1 MTNPTRLFLIRH
13 GEVEEKYHRIFG
25 GRIDM
30 DLSPAGLEQARA
42 MADHLRAVH
51 LDAIYVSSMQRAK
64 RTAAAISANNGHVP
78 IMTDELREVD
88 FGVWTGLR
96 WEEVKARYGVSAFDW
111 LDHLE
116 RGTVAEAESLES
128 FAGRVRQI
136 LGRALEKHAGQRV
149 AMVCHGGVVRMLLA
163 QLLEL
168 PLART
173 VMFEIDYASVTVV
186 DVTPKGTEIQLLN
199 FTPWRPNL

>member
-30 DLSPAGLEQARA
+30 DLSPAGLAQAQA
-42 MADHLRAVH
+42 MAHHLREVH
-51 LDAIYVSSMQRAK
+51 LDAVYVSPMRRAN
-64 RTAAAISANNGHVP
+64 RTAAAILANNGHVP
-78 IMTDELREVD
+78 IVADQLREVD

-96 WEEVKARYGVSAFDW
+96 WEEVKERYGVSAFDW
-111 LDHLE
+111 LAQLE
-116 RGTVAEAESLES
+116 RGAVPEAESLES
-128 FAGRVRQI
+128 FAGRVQQI
-136 LGRALEKHAGQRV
+136 LKQVLEEHAGQRV
-149 AMVCHGGVVRMLLA
+149 ALVCHGGVVRMLLA

-173 VMFEIDYASVTVV
+173 VMFEIDYASVSVV
-186 DVTPKGTEIQLLN
+186 DKSPGGAEIQLLN
-199 FTPWRPNL
+199 YTPWRPKL